1 MHVVGDLLA
10 RDRRSDAPALVT
22 PDGRERSYHELIT
35 NAYKAGNVLRYLGLG
50 AGRTLAAA
58 PVPALPPVLAFLGA
72 AQLGA
77 ATRFDPAAG
86 ADAGDRVLLVPA
98 TEEAAYDPAPGT
110 QLAVFGGDPTAPETT
125 DWEESVW
132 SENPAFPPSDLDP
145 ETPLLLSAGAAGRD
159 RAGRDG
165 TAADGTERDAVSHGG
180 GLAAAAEVTE
190 RYGLDADSR
199 VVLRA
204 PLSDPA
210 AVVAGLLAPL
220 SVGGTAVL
228 ADPAETGAEAPV
240 RGEVAVTAGEAPE
253 PAALDPADVPL

>member
-50 AGRTLAAA
+50 AGRTLAVA

-125 DWEESVW
+125 NWEESVW
-132 SENPAFPPSDLDP
+132 SENPAFPPSDLKP
-145 ETPLLLSAGAAGRD
+145 ETPLLLPAGAAE
-159 RAGRDG
+159 G
-165 TAADGTERDAVSHGG
+165 TDTGEIDAISHGAA
-180 GLAAAAEVTE
+180 LAAAAEVSE

-204 PLSDPA
+204 PLSNPA
-210 AVVAGLLAPL
+210 AVAAGLLAPL

-228 ADPAETGAEAPV
+228 TDPAETGAEAPV

-253 PAALDPADVPL
+253 PAVLDPADVPL